1 MKKTLLALAVLAA
14 GSAQAGVNL
23 YDQEGVV
30 VDVAGAAEVQYFQGY
45 AANSDSAFRLD
56 DGDLAFTTT
65 VPVSN
70 NLNAVASLAFN
81 FEDKGEAE
89 GAVKNDE
96 LWVGFSSNDFG
107 TITFGRQYLIAD
119 DSGIGKDV
127 ELGGDGIDFVQ
138 AQGDQ
143 TVKYVFDNGQ
153 FYAGLSALLKETNP
167 EGNADET
174 KIIDGRLG
182 ARFGDLDVRGYLY
195 SGEDVSSDKFDIF
208 TITVD
213 GKKVAQNID
222 IDGFQLEGEY
232 IMGAFAFAA
241 SYGQVDYELSA
252 NTSQKAEADTAALAG
267 SYTMDKTTFALG
279 YTYWDVDVTGT
290 NVDANTFYANVTQQ
304 MHANVKV
311 YGEIGTTDVDNSE
324 FGYVAGMEVSF

>member
-23 YDQEGVV
+23 YDQDGVV
-30 VDVAGAAEVQYFQGY
+30 VDVAGAAEVQYIQGY
-45 AANSDSAFRLD
+45 AENSDSKFRLD
-56 DGDLAFTTT
+56 DGDLAFNVT

-70 NLNAVASLAFN
+70 NLNAVSGLAFN
-81 FEDKGEAE
+81 FEDAEKDE

-127 ELGGDGIDFVQ
+127 ELGGDGLDFVQ

-167 EGNADET
+167 AGNADET
-174 KIIDGRLG
+174 SIIDGRIG
-182 ARFGDLDVRGYLY
+182 ARFGDLDARVYLY
-195 SGEDVSSDKFDIF
+195 SGSDVKAEKIF
-208 TITVD
+208 GNAFTGGVVDVD
-213 GKKVAQNID
+213 GYN
-222 IDGFQLEGEY
+222 LEGEY

-241 SYGQVDYELSA
+241 SFGQVEYENAVNSA
-252 NTSQKAEADTAALAG
+252 DKLEADTAALAG

-279 YTYWDVDVTGT
+279 YTYLDFDVAGA
-290 NVDANTFYANVTQQ
+290 NADANTFYANVTQQ

-311 YGEIGTTDVDNSE
+311 YGEIGTTDVDNTE
-324 FGYVAGMEVSF
+324 FGYLAGMEVSF

>member
-23 YDQEGVV
+23 YDQDGVV
-30 VDVAGAAEVQYFQGY
+30 VDVAGAAEVQYIQEY
-45 AANSDSAFRLD
+45 TANSDSKFRLD
-56 DGDLAFTTT
+56 DGDLAFNTT

-70 NLNAVASLAFN
+70 NLNAVSGLAFN
-81 FEDKGEAE
+81 FEDKGAAE
-89 GAVKNDE
+89 GSVKNDE

-127 ELGGDGIDFVQ
+127 ELGGDGLDFVQ

-153 FYAGLSALLKETNP
+153 FYAGLSALLMET
-167 EGNADET
+167 GKAGDET
-174 KIIDGRLG
+174 SIIDGRIG
-182 ARFGDLDVRGYLY
+182 ARFGDLDARVYLY
-195 SGEDVSSDKFDIF
+195 SGEDVAAKN
-208 TITVD
+208 ITFFSNLTGNV
-213 GKKVAQNID
+213 D
-222 IDGFQLEGEY
+222 IDGYNLEGEY

-241 SYGQVDYELSA
+241 SFGQVEYEDSA
-252 NTSQKAEADTAALAG
+252 NTIGKIEADTAALAG

-279 YTYWDVDVTGT
+279 YTYLDADLTPKTGASS
-290 NVDANTFYANVTQQ
+290 NGDANTFYANVTQQ

>member
-30 VDVAGAAEVQYFQGY
+30 VDVAGAAEVQYIQEY
-45 AANSDSAFRLD
+45 KANSDSKFRLD
-56 DGDLAFTTT
+56 DGDLAFNTT
-65 VPVSN
+65 VPVSD

-81 FEDKGEAE
+81 FEDKGAAE
-89 GAVKNDE
+89 GSVKNDE

-153 FYAGLSALLKETNP
+153 FYAGVSALLMET
-167 EGNADET
+167 GKATDET
-174 KIIDGRLG
+174 SIIDGRLG
-182 ARFGDLDVRGYLY
+182 ARFGDLDARVYLY
-195 SGEDVSSDKFDIF
+195 SGEDVSSDKFDLF
-208 TITVD
+208 T
-213 GKKVAQNID
+213 GKVVD
-222 IDGFQLEGEY
+222 IDGYNLEGEY
-232 IMGAFAFAA
+232 VMGAFAFAA
-241 SYGQVDYELSA
+241 SFGQVEYEDSTAA
-252 NTSQKAEADTAALAG
+252 NTGKVEADTAALAG

-279 YTYWDVDVTGT
+279 YTYWDADVKPTAGT
-290 NVDANTFYANVTQQ
+290 SSNVDANTFYANVTQQ

-324 FGYVAGMEVSF
+324 FGYLAGMEVSF